1 MDLGLRANLHTGD
14 VAEHKEVREGVAA
27 KAIAAVDAARDFAC
41 GVEARNDLAFPVKG
55 YPIAVPKEMPKDKF
69 ESKIGE

>member
-27 KAIAAVDAARDFAC
+27 KAIAAVDAARDFTR
-41 GVEARNDLAFPVKG
+41 GVETGDHAALYSQRDV
-55 YPIAVPKEMPKDKF
+55 
-69 ESKIGE
+69 